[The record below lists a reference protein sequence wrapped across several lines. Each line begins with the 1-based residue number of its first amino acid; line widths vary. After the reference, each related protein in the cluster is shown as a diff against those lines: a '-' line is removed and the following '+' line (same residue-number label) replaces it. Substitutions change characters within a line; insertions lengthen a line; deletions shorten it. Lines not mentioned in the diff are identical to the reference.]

1 MAVYIGLLVIALAI
15 AIMAN
20 QNHNRQKGWGEFYA
34 ILLIIVSSFRYDVGM
49 DYLAYEEMF
58 NLITIGQEQDV
69 SELGFVLLCKMCAII
84 SGSAQ
89 MMFMVCAIFTI
100 LLLYKSFRLFS
111 PNIVMSLFF
120 FMCMGQLYLT
130 TFNAVRQYIAIAIF
144 TYSIKFILEKK
155 VMKYVLS
162 ILVATLFHNTAIIL
176 LPLYYLLP
184 KKISKVVMISFG
196 VLLTSSIGI
205 ITDIILNSP
214 YAIYLEFEHY
224 AKEVSIIDY
233 LYIMFGLLIIVFESK
248 LMRQYK
254 DRNIFFN
261 INFLCTSLFFLNIVF
276 SGTPI
281 IMVTTRLNYYFIVF
295 YAIIFVRLIK
305 DIRLPSNRIIFEL
318 GFYLILAVL
327 FIRSSILKGESYN
340 LLPYNIN
347 LHIIDFISI

>member
-1 MAVYIGLLVIALAI
+1 MAVYIGLLVIALGIVIVAS
-15 AIMAN
+15 
-20 QNHNRQKGWGEFYA
+20 QNHNLQKGCGEIYA

-49 DYLAYEEMF
+49 DYQAYEVMF
-58 NLITIGQEQDV
+58 NHITVWQEQNV
-69 SELGFVLLCKMCAII
+69 SELGFVLLCKMCTLIN
-84 SGSAQ
+84 GSAQ
-89 MMFMVCAIFTI
+89 MMFMICAIYTI

-111 PNIVMSLFF
+111 PNIVASLFF

-144 TYSIKFILEKK
+144 AYSIKFILEKK
-155 VMKYVLS
+155 AIKYVLS
-162 ILVATLFHNTAIIL
+162 IMLATMFHNTAIIL

-184 KKISKVVMISFG
+184 QKVSKVVKISFL
-196 VLLTSSIGI
+196 VLLTGSIGV
-205 ITDIILNSP
+205 ITSIILNSP
-214 YAIYLEFEHY
+214 YAIYLEFEKY

-233 LYIMFGLLIIVFESK
+233 LYLMFGLLIMVFESK
-248 LMRQYK
+248 LMRLYN

-261 INFLCTSLFFLNIVF
+261 INFLCVVLFFLNIVF

-305 DIRLPSNRIIFEL
+305 DIRLPSIRIIFEL
-318 GFYLILAVL
+318 VYYLILAVL
-327 FIRSSILKGESYN
+327 FIRSSILKGEDYN

-347 LHIIDFISI
+347 LNIFEL